1 MTSVDGHGRPEP
13 PLPVE
18 LRRGSPA
25 DLALLQPLW
34 VSVHHRH
41 AESMPELAP

>member
-1 MTSVDGHGRPEP
+1 MP
-13 PLPVE
+13 PVTLA
-18 LRRGSPA
+18 RGSAA
-25 DLALLQPLW
+25 DLEALEPLW